1 MFRMSALTGDLFSYS
16 RTFASNEY
24 RRPLA
29 SSALTKSAYAFLSDR
44 FLLARG
50 VPVGRHV
57 HAANPSPTTHS
68 TWNFSS
74 PLKRAWPRGQVYDR
88 SLITKVSAKQG
99 TATAKV
105 RESSGKACVFLFPS
119 IFMAQACYNFLV
131 LGPCDRFLGCLTS
144 IDLHSSHVMDCSAA
158 MRLPC
163 GGGPAS
169 VSFPGGPKWAKSCT
183 WAI

>member
-1 MFRMSALTGDLFSYS
+1 MSALTGDLLTSS
-16 RTFASNEY
+16 RAFASNKY
-24 RRPLA
+24 RRTLA

-88 SLITKVSAKQG
+88 SLITKVSEKQG
-99 TATAKV
+99 TATAKE
-105 RESSGKACVFLFPS
+105 RESSGKACVFLF
-119 IFMAQACYNFLV
+119 
-131 LGPCDRFLGCLTS
+131 
-144 IDLHSSHVMDCSAA
+144 
-158 MRLPC
+158 
-163 GGGPAS
+163 
-169 VSFPGGPKWAKSCT
+169 
-183 WAI
+183 